1 VNLLRRFWTRLTR
14 RSPDVAAP
22 RSRPDLGR
30 WFAAAAAT
38 GKPRGL
44 TWLGYEPAGDPLVVR
59 DGDRLLSLVPAVARF
74 EPVADGELA
83 DVPQAREPR
92 TVVAVFEFRDGRWET
107 DGRTVFNLT
116 PAEFVAR
123 DPTRYHPL
131 PETPP

>member
-1 VNLLRRFWTRLTR
+1 MNLFRRFWMRLSG
-14 RSPDVAAP
+14 RSPDEDAL
-22 RSRPDLGR
+22 RIRPELGR

-59 DGDRLLSLVPAVARF
+59 DGDRLLSLLPAVVRF
-74 EPVADGELA
+74 EPVPDGELA

-123 DPTRYHPL
+123 EPTRYRPL
-131 PETPP
+131 AKTPT